1 VLMKVKDNG
10 SGMTAEVRER
20 LFEPFFTTKAQGKG
34 TGLGLAMA
42 LGIVEQFGGWIEFDS
57 EPGKGTEFR
66 VFLPRCK
73 AVPPPPPE
81 EKPKTDTRALRGKVE
96 GTVLVVDDE
105 APVRSIAVSMLRYL
119 GYRVIEAEDGE
130 EAITILRTSSL
141 PIDAMLMD
149 VYMPKLSGRDTFKQ
163 LRALGIDIPVIVCS
177 GFMVEAAE
185 FNALSQG
192 RHGLVD
198 VIQKP
203 YSMETLASVIGKAVS
218 KGHQVLAA

>member
-1 VLMKVKDNG
+1 
-10 SGMTAEVRER
+10 
-20 LFEPFFTTKAQGKG
+20 
-34 TGLGLAMA
+34 
-42 LGIVEQFGGWIEFDS
+42 
-57 EPGKGTEFR
+57 
-66 VFLPRCK
+66 
-73 AVPPPPPE
+73 
-81 EKPKTDTRALRGKVE
+81 
-96 GTVLVVDDE
+96 VLVVDDE

>member
-1 VLMKVKDNG
+1 
-10 SGMTAEVRER
+10 
-20 LFEPFFTTKAQGKG
+20 
-34 TGLGLAMA
+34 
-42 LGIVEQFGGWIEFDS
+42 
-57 EPGKGTEFR
+57 
-66 VFLPRCK
+66 
-73 AVPPPPPE
+73 VPPPPPE